1 VDWDGV
7 EGTGEGVWG
16 FGKYCGVFG
25 DLKLGRGL
33 DKGCDGEGGETNV
46 AFFGVLAVV

>member
-7 EGTGEGVWG
+7 EGTGEGIWG
-16 FGKYCGVFG
+16 FGKDCGIFG
-25 DLKLGRGL
+25 DLKLNRRL
-33 DKGCDGEGGETNV
+33 EKGNAGEGGETNV